1 MNDVT
6 YIVNLL
12 AAAFIVI
19 IRVYGITAKNWR
31 WLPIVLPLNIV
42 RPILYAVSA
51 YPARVDIMCSTL
63 STD

>member
-1 MNDVT
+1 MNDVA

-31 WLPIVLPLNIV
+31 WLPIVLPLNLV
-42 RPILYAVSA
+42 RPILYAVRA
-51 YPARVDIMCSTL
+51 YPACIDVIYLTL